1 MISALPGSET
11 AVHHITTT
19 SETQQKKKLRIDAT
33 SVRHAG
39 RMRQR
44 FSTSVL
50 VTLAGG
56 GGGGRQNTGGV
67 GGWEKEQR
75 ELCSCS
81 G

>member
-11 AVHHITTT
+11 AAHHITTT

-33 SVRHAG
+33 SVRRG

-56 GGGGRQNTGGV
+56 GGGRQNIGGV
-67 GGWEKEQR
+67 GGWGKEQR